1 MDPELKKSLDEIK
14 DILRGSQALLK
25 MGILS
30 AGGSLPTTLIGNN
43 FIGDTI
49 GTRDNY
55 VELYKNNY
63 QRLIA
68 LKVVAEFAIP
78 GATASISLTT
88 DRSNNGRVDILSS
101 AGKVISDTI
110 WARPNETIYINTAD
124 TAFTLNGSIFRVL
137 IFDPLS
143 FQGFLGGGI

>member
-68 LKVVAEFAIP
+68 LKVVAEFAVP